1 MQQNVF
7 TIHLPCDDDISSHA
21 RAELTQRLNG
31 AVVDRRGDLHLLV
44 SELVTNGVEHGTPDD
59 AGQLELRVDA
69 VPERVRVEVLDAGE
83 GFEFD
88 PRRPEPDGETSF
100 GLFLVDRMSD
110 CWGFDV
116 QGGRTRVWFELSS
129 ASN

>member
-1 MQQNVF
+1 MQQLAF
-7 TIHLPCDDDISSHA
+7 TIHLACDDDISSYA
-21 RAELTQRLNG
+21 RAELTRRLNG
-31 AVVDRRGDLHLLV
+31 SVADRRGDLNLLV

-59 AGQLELRVDA
+59 EGRLELRVDA
-69 VPERVRVEVLDAGE
+69 VPEWVRVEVLDAGD

-110 CWGFDV
+110 SWGFDV
-116 QGGRTRVWFELSS
+116 DGGRTRVWFELSS
-129 ASN
+129 AS

>member
-1 MQQNVF
+1 MQQLAF
-7 TIHLPCDDDISSHA
+7 TIHLACDDDISSCA
-21 RAELTQRLNG
+21 RAELTRRLNG
-31 AVVDRRGDLHLLV
+31 SVADRRGDLNLLV

-59 AGQLELRVDA
+59 EGRLELRVDA
-69 VPERVRVEVLDAGE
+69 VPEWVRVEVLDAGD

-110 CWGFDV
+110 SWGFDV
-116 QGGRTRVWFELSS
+116 DGGRTRVWFELSS
-129 ASN
+129 AAS

>member
-1 MQQNVF
+1 MQQLAF
-7 TIHLPCDDDISSHA
+7 TIHLACDDDISSCA
-21 RAELTQRLNG
+21 RAELTRRLNG
-31 AVVDRRGDLHLLV
+31 SVADRRGDLNLLV

-59 AGQLELRVDA
+59 EGRLELRVDA
-69 VPERVRVEVLDAGE
+69 VPEWVRVEVLDAGG

-110 CWGFDV
+110 SWGFDV
-116 QGGRTRVWFELSS
+116 DGGRTRVWFELSS
-129 ASN
+129 AS

>member
-1 MQQNVF
+1 MQQLAF
-7 TIHLPCDDDISSHA
+7 TIHLACDDDISSCA
-21 RAELTQRLNG
+21 RAELTRRLNG
-31 AVVDRRGDLHLLV
+31 SVADRRGDLNLLV

-59 AGQLELRVDA
+59 EGRLELRVDA
-69 VPERVRVEVLDAGE
+69 VPEWVRVEVLDAGD

-110 CWGFDV
+110 SWGFDV
-116 QGGRTRVWFELSS
+116 DGGRTRVWFELSS
-129 ASN
+129 AS